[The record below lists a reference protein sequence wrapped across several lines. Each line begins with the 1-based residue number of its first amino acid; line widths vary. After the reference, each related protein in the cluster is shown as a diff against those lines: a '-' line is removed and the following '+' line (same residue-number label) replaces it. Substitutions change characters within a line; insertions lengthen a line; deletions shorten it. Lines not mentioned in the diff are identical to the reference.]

1 MKNLFLLLLSIL
13 CFSVNAQTYYVSTS
27 GNDLTGDGSVG
38 KPWKTVRNATI
49 NVTSAGSTIHVNAG
63 TYTESTS
70 TLNLAV
76 GVNLEG
82 DGAATTIIKSG
93 LTGQWSTFLNI
104 ESGAVTNGN
113 QSISGLT
120 FDGQYVSES
129 NYKTWIGIWVTMRN
143 NVTIKDCIIQGF
155 YNRGV
160 IFNGNGRNESTIPTD
175 PGIYT
180 TGNKVINNKFINT
193 AGRDVASGTIFGQ
206 LNISGQIG
214 MEISGND
221 MNQTQRPAGRN
232 GEPVKYWGS
241 GYLKNCK
248 ILNNTLKRLNFSGP
262 SYNGDGDWNF
272 AIELFNL
279 SGLEIAGNTIQG
291 SIDLN
296 YNRVI
301 SPATYSVW
309 IHDNL
314 LSHTPVNT
322 KEEQGIIFEFETN
335 KAIVENNKFFDMAM
349 GITFNVRTPTNN
361 GGYNNPKPA
370 GGYSATTDVTIRNNL
385 FANLYSTPNSSAG
398 MQFLTEGGTN
408 DAYARNLQVYNNTF
422 VTNLSDAAITG
433 IDLSQFQKAISG
445 MPGADGITIRNNI
458 FVGFPGQYLE
468 GGSSQMIN
476 TTTKDN
482 CIWICGN
489 NNNPAWTGSLV
500 NTGNIKL
507 NPGLD
512 ANYLVPQ
519 GSPIYGLG
527 IGYQGTGTPPP
538 PQCTFSYGP
547 WVCNGNVAT
556 RTYTPSPA
564 GCTGTP
570 PADSLSRPCTS
581 SNVPP
586 LADAGPD
593 KGSTLPTT
601 SVALAG
607 NGTDLDGSI
616 VSYKWTST
624 GGTFSNAYSQNTTFN
639 TSAAGTYTV
648 TLTVTDNLGATGSDD
663 AVITVNPAV
672 QVNQPPVVSVGPDIT
687 IKESFALT
695 SDATDDGTIVS
706 YKWTKLSGPTCTIV
720 TPNANDTEVLYSSK
734 GTYKF
739 QVAVKDNLG
748 AITKKTVTVIIQ

>member
-1 MKNLFLLLLSIL
+1 MKNLFILLLSIF

-27 GNDLTGDGSVG
+27 GNDITGDGSVG

-180 TGNKVINNKFINT
+180 TGNKVINNKFVNT
-193 AGRDVASGTIFGQ
+193 AGKEAGSGTIYGQ
-206 LNISGQIG
+206 LNISGQQG

-221 MNQTQRPAGRN
+221 MNQTQRVAGRN
-232 GEPVKYWGS
+232 GELIKYWGS
-241 GYLKNCK
+241 GYLKGCK
-248 ILNNTLKRLNFSGP
+248 ILNNILKRANFTGP

-279 SGLEIAGNTIQG
+279 TGLEIGGNTIQG

-301 SPATYSVW
+301 SPYAYSVW
-309 IHDNL
+309 IHDNI
-314 LSHTPVNT
+314 SNHEPVNT
-322 KEEQGIIFEFETN
+322 KEEQGVIFEFETS
-335 KAIVENNKFFDMAM
+335 KAIVENNRFYNLAM
-349 GITFNVRTPTNN
+349 GITFNVRSPANN
-361 GGYNNPKPA
+361 GGYNNPKPV
-370 GGYSATTDVTIRNNL
+370 GGYSATTDIIIRNNL

-398 MQFLTEGGTN
+398 IQFLTEGDTK
-408 DAYARNLQVYNNTF
+408 DAYCRNLQISNNTF
-422 VTNLSDAAITG
+422 VTLPGDESISG
-433 IDLSQFQKAISG
+433 IDLSHFTAAAASSDFITLNNNVFSG
-445 MPGADGITIRNNI
+445 
-458 FVGFPGQYLE
+458 FSGQYLE
-468 GGSSQMIN
+468 GGSAKMTN
-476 TTTKDN
+476 TVSRDN
-482 CIWICGN
+482 CTWNNGN
-489 NNNPAWTGSLV
+489 VNNPNWTGSLT
-500 NTGNIKL
+500 NTGNLKV
-507 NPGLD
+507 NPSLD
-512 ANYLVPQ
+512 QNYLVPQ
-519 GSPIYGLG
+519 GSPIYGLN
-527 IGYQGTGTPPP
+527 IGYHGANTPPPP
-538 PQCTFSYGP
+538 PQCTFTYGA
-547 WVCNGNVAT
+547 WICNGTLAT
-556 RTYTPSPA
+556 RTYTTSPA

-570 PADSLSRPCTS
+570 PADSITRSCTS
-581 SNVPP
+581 
-586 LADAGPD
+586 
-593 KGSTLPTT
+593 T
-601 SVALAG
+601 
-607 NGTDLDGSI
+607 
-616 VSYKWTST
+616 
-624 GGTFSNAYSQNTTFN
+624 SNA
-639 TSAAGTYTV
+639 A
-648 TLTVTDNLGATGSDD
+648 
-663 AVITVNPAV
+663 
-672 QVNQPPVVSVGPDIT
+672 PVVTTGPDIN

-695 SDATDDGTIVS
+695 SDATDSDGTIVS
-706 YKWTKLSGPTCTIV
+706 YKWTKLSGPSCTIV